1 MRGKKVA
8 AAVVLVLALLSL
20 SGTTPVYAQLSCSQG
35 YEEIKAICMRD
46 YNTCL
51 AQSFGIGPFYA
62 MGCAAT
68 YAGCMAGANAFL
80 LACVAIP

>member
-1 MRGKKVA
+1 MRGKKIA
-8 AAVVLVLALLSL
+8 AACVLVLALLSV
-20 SGTTPVYAQLSCSQG
+20 SGTTPVLAQLSCSQG

-62 MGCAAT
+62 AGCAGG

-80 LACVAIP
+80 MACVVL